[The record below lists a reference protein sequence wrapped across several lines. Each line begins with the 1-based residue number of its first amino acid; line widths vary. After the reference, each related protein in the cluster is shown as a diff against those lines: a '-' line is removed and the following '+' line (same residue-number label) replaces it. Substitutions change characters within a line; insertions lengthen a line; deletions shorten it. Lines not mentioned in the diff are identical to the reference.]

1 MRGDAIAELRR
12 AIDRLPLDT
21 RRAMLDGVRANP
33 IVVGAYTDSD
43 GGICPMLAAH
53 RHGGRHT
60 HLPFARAW
68 DHLAGARRTR
78 LATRRELR
86 ILIGQLE
93 ASLAA
98 AAPETD
104 LGAAIAEHREL
115 VASRPAS
122 APQAALA
129 PEPEIRA
136 ARLSPRVRRDRAD
149 AEGALARLHEL
160 AGPLEDDLRHDRG
173 GRERQEPAHR

>member
-1 MRGDAIAELRR
+1 MPRDAIAELRR
-12 AIDRLPLDT
+12 AIDRLPTDT

-93 ASLAA
+93 ASLVAA
-98 AAPETD
+98 ADAGPETD
-104 LGAAIAEHREL
+104 LGAAIAEHRAL
-115 VASRPAS
+115 AAQRSRPARE
-122 APQAALA
+122 PRR
-129 PEPEIRA
+129 PEAEIRA
-136 ARLSPRVRRDRAD
+136 ARLKPRD
-149 AEGALARLHEL
+149 AEGALAAFEREL
-160 AGPLEDDLRHDRG
+160 ARV
-173 GRERQEPAHR
+173 

>member
-1 MRGDAIAELRR
+1 MRRDAIAELRR
-12 AIDRLPLDT
+12 AIDRLPYHP
-21 RRAMLDGVRANP
+21 RRAMPDGVGANP
-33 IVVGAYTDSD
+33 LVVGAYTDSD

-68 DHLAGARRTR
+68 DRLAGARRTR

-93 ASLAA
+93 ASLAVA
-98 AAPETD
+98 AHDLPETD

-115 VASRPAS
+115 VARRPPAS
-122 APQAALA
+122 AAA

-136 ARLSPRVRRDRAD
+136 ARLSPRAARRAD

-160 AGPLEDDLRHDRG
+160 AGALEDDLRHDRG

>member
-1 MRGDAIAELRR
+1 MPRDAIAELRR

-21 RRAMLDGVRANP
+21 CRAMLDGVRANP

-93 ASLAA
+93 ASLAS

-115 VASRPAS
+115 VARRPIA
-122 APQAALA
+122 A

-136 ARLSPRVRRDRAD
+136 ARLTPRVRRDRAD

-160 AGPLEDDLRHDRG
+160 AGPLEDDLRHDRR
-173 GRERQEPAHR
+173 GRERQQPAHR